1 MTGHA
6 AILLAPRESF
16 LPLAREQAMAYLCPE
31 GGCGACRVCH
41 LIQAGDHPDV
51 LYLSPDGT
59 SIKIGQVRGL
69 LEELAVKP
77 YMGERRLVV
86 ILSADLMT
94 EQAQNALLKTIEEP
108 APGCGFLLLAE
119 SREKLLPTIRS
130 RCGTIRRDGGRI
142 EQGLCL
148 AARVMGRDE
157 GEAALWQRDMEE
169 KGPLYTAWEDG
180 KKALYLGFS
189 QKYSM
194 MEEVLSESKADGETL
209 LDCMASQAAH
219 LLLVKAGTQP
229 LDPQMEELFRVFPG
243 DGYIAARIVER
254 IQTAGRMHSAHV
266 GKRGYLQW
274 LSLAVMEELDE
285 DRSRCKI

>member
-169 KGPLYTAWEDG
+169 KGPLYTA
-180 KKALYLGFS
+180 
-189 QKYSM
+189 
-194 MEEVLSESKADGETL
+194 
-209 LDCMASQAAH
+209 
-219 LLLVKAGTQP
+219 
-229 LDPQMEELFRVFPG
+229 
-243 DGYIAARIVER
+243 
-254 IQTAGRMHSAHV
+254 
-266 GKRGYLQW
+266 
-274 LSLAVMEELDE
+274 
-285 DRSRCKI
+285 

>member
-1 MTGHA
+1 VMGHA

-16 LPLAREQAMAYLCPE
+16 PSLAREQAMAYLCPK
-31 GGCGACRVCH
+31 GGCGDCRICR

-51 LYLSPDGT
+51 IRLSPDGAT
-59 SIKIGQVRGL
+59 IKISQVRAL
-69 LEELAVKP
+69 MEELAVKP
-77 YMGERRLVV
+77 YMGDGRLVV

-119 SREKLLPTIRS
+119 SRDKLLPTIRS
-130 RCGTIRRDGGRI
+130 RCGTIRRDGGKRD
-142 EQGLCL
+142 QGLCL

-157 GEAALWQRDMEE
+157 GEAALWQRDMED

-189 QKYSM
+189 RKYSM
-194 MEEVLSESKADGETL
+194 MEEVLSESKADGEAL
-209 LDCMASQAAH
+209 LGCMAGQASH
-219 LLLVKAGTQP
+219 LLLAKTGAQP
-229 LDPQMEELFRVFPG
+229 LDPQMEELFEAFPG
-243 DGYIAARIVER
+243 DGYLAARIVEC
-254 IQTAGRMHSAHV
+254 IQTAERMHSAHV
-266 GKRGYLQW
+266 GRRGYMQW

>member
-94 EQAQNALLKTIEEP
+94 EQAQNALLKTIEDP
-108 APGCGFLLLAE
+108 APG
-119 SREKLLPTIRS
+119 
-130 RCGTIRRDGGRI
+130 
-142 EQGLCL
+142 
-148 AARVMGRDE
+148 
-157 GEAALWQRDMEE
+157 
-169 KGPLYTAWEDG
+169 
-180 KKALYLGFS
+180 
-189 QKYSM
+189 
-194 MEEVLSESKADGETL
+194 
-209 LDCMASQAAH
+209 
-219 LLLVKAGTQP
+219 
-229 LDPQMEELFRVFPG
+229 
-243 DGYIAARIVER
+243 
-254 IQTAGRMHSAHV
+254 
-266 GKRGYLQW
+266 
-274 LSLAVMEELDE
+274 
-285 DRSRCKI
+285 